1 MRLLIV
7 LFLVVF
13 ASAESAMAQVAGIM
27 AGIPESKRE
36 DVLLSCDTDAGKSLL
51 VLRDPTTDTFTILYG
66 KDLIQPEQTVVKL
79 GNDMGTSYHH
89 SASEATDTREIYS
102 ADGQQFTTVGYMDK
116 AGVISAYYKLQ
127 TGVTV
132 LVSDKCTAVSIS
144 SAFDFSENFSNMTE
158 VD

>member
-1 MRLLIV
+1 MRSLIV
-7 LFLVVF
+7 LLLVLF
-13 ASAESAMAQVAGIM
+13 ASAGFNVATAGVM
-27 AGIPESKRE
+27 DGIPKDKQEK
-36 DVLLSCDTDAGKSLL
+36 VLLSCDTEAGKKLL
-51 VLRDPTTDTFTILYG
+51 VLRDVSTDTFTILYG

-89 SASEATDTREIYS
+89 SAAEATDSREIYS

-116 AGVISAYYKLQ
+116 GGVISAYYKLQ

-132 LVSDKCTAVSIS
+132 LISDKCAVGTIAT
-144 SAFDFSENFSNMTE
+144 AFDSYENFANMTE

>member
-7 LFLVVF
+7 LLLAFF
-13 ASAESAMAQVAGIM
+13 ASAECTIASADIM
-27 AGIPESKRE
+27 AGIPKDKQEE
-36 DVLLSCDTDAGKSLL
+36 VLLSCDTEAGKSLL
-51 VLRDPTTDTFTILYG
+51 VLRDAATDTFTILYG
-66 KDLIQPEQTVVKL
+66 KDLVQPEQIVVKL

-89 SASEATDTREIYS
+89 SASEATDSREIYS
-102 ADGQQFTTVGYMDK
+102 ADGKQFTTVGYMDK

-132 LVSDKCTAVSIS
+132 LISDKCTASSVS
-144 SAFDFSENFSNMTE
+144 SAFDFSEKFSNMTE

>member
-7 LFLVVF
+7 LLLVVL
-13 ASAESAMAQVAGIM
+13 ASAESAMAKAGIM
-27 AGIPESKRE
+27 AGIPESKQE
-36 DVLLSCDTDAGKSLL
+36 SVLMSCDTEAGKSLL
-51 VLRDPTTDTFTILYG
+51 VLRDPDTDTFTILYG
-66 KDLIQPEQTVVKL
+66 KDLIRPEQIVVKL

-132 LVSDKCTAVSIS
+132 LVSDKCTAASIS
-144 SAFDFSENFSNMTE
+144 SAFDFYENFSNMTE